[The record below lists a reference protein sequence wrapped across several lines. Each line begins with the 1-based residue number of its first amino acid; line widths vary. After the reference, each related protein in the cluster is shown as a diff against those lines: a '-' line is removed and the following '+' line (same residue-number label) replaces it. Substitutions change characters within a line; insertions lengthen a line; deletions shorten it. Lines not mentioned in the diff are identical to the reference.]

1 MHTHP
6 SLVIKPS
13 RYTVALGEDEGVG
26 EGVAAGVG
34 LIEGQ
39 GDGEA
44 DVLGTVELEE
54 VHNPSQ
60 GVELGEGVCA
70 EDAEKCTKISSSA
83 PSTTKVVAAARFIG
97 TSAGFHRWS
106 QWGLS
111 QEKQNVE
118 TPQQKELL
126 DQLKGVAEVQIEAN
140 TNWMGS
146 QGYFPVL
153 CLNADKSLVH
163 SASPS
168 TRFAS
173 STTMVPGYTQ

>member
-34 LIEGQ
+34 LIEVEGQ

-83 PSTTKVVAAARFIG
+83 PSTTKVVAAARFMG
-97 TSAGFHRWS
+97 TSAGVHRWS
-106 QWGLS
+106 QWCLS

-118 TPQQKELL
+118 TPPAKRTSRP
-126 DQLKGVAEVQIEAN
+126 IE
-140 TNWMGS
+140 GS
-146 QGYFPVL
+146 GG
-153 CLNADKSLVH
+153 
-163 SASPS
+163 
-168 TRFAS
+168 S
-173 STTMVPGYTQ
+173 SDRS